1 MSLDQPAAFR
11 TRAIAGVLHPTTA
24 DEVAGIVRSGPRPLH
39 PVCTGRN
46 WGLGSGLPVG
56 DGATVLDLAGLDR
69 VRSIDLDRGYAVVE
83 PGVTQGA
90 LTDLVRGTDR
100 IFNLTGSS
108 LHTSVIGNALE
119 RGVGV
124 HRARTEDLVGL
135 EVVLADGHREQVGW
149 WPGTSAVP
157 RQHGLGPTLTHLF
170 TQSSFAVVTAAV
182 VRLLP
187 RPEEVRV
194 LPFTFAPDDLAD
206 AVDVLRSWT
215 AQKLVPPTTK
225 VYNPVAAQANGV
237 RDDYLAHVCLSGSGE
252 VVEALGSVLAAA
264 ARRSPLV
271 PAPASAADEVVRG
284 TYAGDP
290 DPADTWFLR
299 KSQGCPAG
307 RFDAERGLLMFL
319 PVVPFSG
326 AAVTR
331 AAEMVRACCVAGP
344 GITMNVLDSDTVDHV
359 IGIGFPAGDP
369 AGVAE
374 ARETLDR
381 LHQVFGAEG
390 FLPYRR
396 DVDRPG
402 TATALQ
408 ARIGQALDPAG
419 VFAAGR
425 YASGQP
431 SSAASLRDASDSPQR
446 NPIRRD
452 SSTASV

>member
-1 MSLDQPAAFR
+1 MILDRPTAFR
-11 TRAIAGVLHPTTA
+11 PRTIAGVLRPATA
-24 DEVAGIVRSGPRPLH
+24 DEVVEVVRSGPRPLH
-39 PVCTGRN
+39 PTSAGRN
-46 WGLGSGLPVG
+46 WGLGSGLPVA

-69 VRSIDLDRGYAVVE
+69 VRELDLERGYAVVE

-90 LTDLVRGTDR
+90 LAELLRGTGR

-124 HRARTEDLVGL
+124 HRARAEDLVGL
-135 EVVLADGHREQVGW
+135 EVVLADGEREQVGW

-157 RQHGLGPTLTHLF
+157 RPHGLGPTLTHLF

-194 LPFTFAPDDLAD
+194 LPFTFAPGDLAD

-225 VYNPVAAQANGV
+225 VYNPVAAQASGV
-237 RDDYLAHVCLSGSGE
+237 RDEYLAHICLSGSAE
-252 VVEALGSVLAAA
+252 VVEALGSVLSAA

-271 PAPASAADEVVRG
+271 PAPASAADEVVRA

-299 KSQGCPAG
+299 KSQGCPAD
-307 RFDAERGLLMFL
+307 RFDADRGLLMFL

-326 AAVTR
+326 AAATR
-331 AAEMVRACCVAGP
+331 TAEMVRACCVAAP
-344 GITMNVLDSDTVDHV
+344 GVTMNVLDSDAADHV
-359 IGIGFPAGDP
+359 IGIAFPADDP

-381 LHQVFGAEG
+381 LHEVFGAEG

-402 TATALQ
+402 DAARLQ
-408 ARIGQALDPAG
+408 RRIGDALDPGG

-425 YASGQP
+425 YAG
-431 SSAASLRDASDSPQR
+431 
-446 NPIRRD
+446 RR
-452 SSTASV
+452 